1 MTILDPVRRPPAVAN
16 TEPALVGNSTVMGV
30 AIALA
35 TRAAVSDAPVLI
47 EGETGTGKELLARL
61 IHARS
66 RRRYRSFLS
75 HNAGATPDTL
85 IENELFGHVRGA
97 FTGAH
102 RDQGGLFEAAD
113 GGTLFL
119 DEIADV
125 TPLMQSKLLRV
136 LQEGEFRRVGEA
148 RARRVNVRLV
158 AATNRPLD
166 EEVAAGRFR
175 ADLFY
180 RLHVVALAL
189 PPLRDRGDDI
199 GLLVR
204 HFIARAA
211 LAEGRAPIRLADRT
225 LMALGHY
232 SWPGNVREL
241 ENEIR
246 RLTALHAGELVRVD
260 QLAGRVRAALLV
272 TEAGVKAAPTRSGL
286 HAAVAA
292 LERRMIAESLVE
304 RAGNKSRAARDL
316 GLSRQGLAKKMR
328 RYGLGFELDP
338 ISDGGPRPGNG
349 AAPPARAAAAGPPL
363 DGPRLG
369 PLASRES
376 IS

>member
-1 MTILDPVRRPPAVAN
+1 VTILDSAVRSVPAASA
-16 TEPALVGNSTVMGV
+16 EPALVGTSTAMGV
-30 AIALA
+30 LIALA
-35 TRAAVSDAPVLI
+35 SRAAVSDAPVLI

-61 IHARS
+61 IHAKS
-66 RRRYRSFLS
+66 RRRLRPFLS

-85 IENELFGHVRGA
+85 IENELFGHARGA

-148 RARRVNVRLV
+148 RSRRVNVRLV
-158 AATNRPLD
+158 AATNRPLE

-175 ADLFY
+175 PDLFY
-180 RLHVVALAL
+180 RLHVVTLAL
-189 PPLRDRGDDI
+189 PPLRARGDDI
-199 GLLVR
+199 ALLVR
-204 HFIARAA
+204 HFVARAA
-211 LAEGRAPIRLADRT
+211 EAEGRAPIRLADRT
-225 LMALGHY
+225 LAALGCY

-260 QLAGRVRAALLV
+260 QLADRVRAALLV
-272 TEAGVKAAPTRSGL
+272 DLSELTVGPPRRGL

-292 LERRMIAESLVE
+292 LERRMIAESLVA
-304 RAGNKSRAARDL
+304 RSGNKSQVARDL

-328 RYGLGFELDP
+328 RYRLGFE
-338 ISDGGPRPGNG
+338 
-349 AAPPARAAAAGPPL
+349 
-363 DGPRLG
+363 G
-369 PLASRES
+369 PLAGLEP

>member
-1 MTILDPVRRPPAVAN
+1 VTILDPIRRPPAIAS
-16 TEPALVGNSTVMGV
+16 TEPALVGSSTVMGA

-35 TRAAVSDAPVLI
+35 TRAAISDAPVLI

-66 RRRYRSFLS
+66 RRRYRPFLS
-75 HNAGATPDTL
+75 HNAGANPDTL
-85 IENELFGHVRGA
+85 IENELFGHARGS

-148 RARRVNVRLV
+148 RSRRVNVRLV

-180 RLHVVALAL
+180 RLHVVTLAL
-189 PPLRDRGDDI
+189 PPLRDRRDDI

-211 LAEGRAPIRLADRT
+211 EVEGRAPVRLADRT
-225 LMALGHY
+225 LIALGHY

-260 QLAGRVRAALLV
+260 QLADRVRAALLV
-272 TEAGVKAAPTRSGL
+272 TEAGKATPARSGL

-304 RAGNKSRAARDL
+304 RAGNKSRVARDL

-328 RYGLGFELDP
+328 RYGLGFELDS
-338 ISDGGPRPGNG
+338 IGDGGSRPGNG
-349 AAPPARAAAAGPPL
+349 AAPPARAAGLGPPL
-363 DGPRLG
+363 AGPLPG